1 MQRIV
6 ILGGGFAGATCAQRL
21 DRLLRGEDAEVVLIN
36 RTNYFV
42 FTPLLVEAGTG
53 SLEPRH
59 AVVPLRDFVPGA
71 TLRTAEVTGV
81 DRDRR
86 VVRYTLVGDTHQQEM
101 AYDHLVAALGSITR
115 LPPVP
120 GLATYGFGMKS
131 LWDAVALRDRA
142 IELLERAD
150 ATRDGTRRRALLHL
164 VVVGGNFTGVEVA
177 GEFSAFL
184 RAASRAYRNVATA
197 ECRVTLVEAAPRIL
211 PSLDEDLADYALA
224 TLRNRGISVRL
235 NTTVTAVGPE
245 SATLSTGEVV
255 GTYTVIWCAGI
266 APNPLLAQLGL
277 PTDPQGWLL
286 CEPDLRVVGEST
298 VWGIGDCAVNPDPT
312 GKPYPATAQHAVRQ
326 ATVLA
331 DNLLRALRGEPLR
344 RCLIRSPGALAA
356 LGCRSA
362 VAKIFGVKL
371 SGFAAWFLW
380 RTVYLLKMP
389 GWARRIRVAIDWTL
403 ALFFRRP
410 TVQLG
415 VHRRVVDQV
424 PP

>member
-21 DRLLRGEDAEVVLIN
+21 DRRVGSTDVEVVLIN

-53 SLEPRH
+53 ALEPRH
-59 AVVPLRDFVPGA
+59 VVVPLRDFLPNA
-71 TLRTAEVTGV
+71 TLRTAEVEDV
-81 DRDRR
+81 DRVRR

-101 AYDHLVAALGSITR
+101 PYDHLVVALGSITR

-150 ATRDGTRRRALLHL
+150 ATGNEARRRALLHL

-177 GEFSAFL
+177 GEFSEFL
-184 RAASRAYRNVATA
+184 RAASRAYRNVASA
-197 ECRVTLVEAAPRIL
+197 DCHVTLIEAAPRIL
-211 PSLDEDLADYALA
+211 SSLDEDLADYAQA

-235 NTTVTAVGPE
+235 GTTVTSVE
-245 SATLSTGEVV
+245 REFATLATGERL
-255 GTYTVIWCAGI
+255 GTCTVIWCAGI
-266 APNPLLAQLGL
+266 APNPLLGRLGL
-277 PTDPQGWLL
+277 PTDAQGWLL
-286 CEPDLRVVGEST
+286 CESDLRVVGEDA
-298 VWGIGDCAVNPDPT
+298 VWGIGDCAVNPDPS
-312 GKPYPATAQHAVRQ
+312 GRPYPATAQHAVRQ
-326 ATVLA
+326 AEVLA
-331 DNLLRALRGEPLR
+331 DNLLRALRREPLR
-344 RCLIRSPGALAA
+344 ACVIRSPGALAA

-362 VAKIFGVKL
+362 VAKVFGIKL

-380 RTVYLLKMP
+380 RTVYLSKMP

-403 ALFFRRP
+403 ALLFRRP

-415 VHRRVVDQV
+415 VHRKALEVTS
-424 PP
+424 P